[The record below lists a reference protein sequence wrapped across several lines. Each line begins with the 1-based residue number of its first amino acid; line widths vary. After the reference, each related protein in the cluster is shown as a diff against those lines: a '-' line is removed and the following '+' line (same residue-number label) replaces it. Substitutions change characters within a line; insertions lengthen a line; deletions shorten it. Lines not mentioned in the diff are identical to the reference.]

1 LLGETSTRWREEPE
15 AVHPLE
21 TEFTVKWEQI
31 KTPALVVDLDAME
44 SNLES
49 MAAFFRDKPC
59 KLRPH
64 FKNHKSPL
72 LARRQIRAGAIG
84 MTCATIREAEIL
96 VDHGID
102 NILIAN
108 EICGD
113 SKAAALAALSR
124 HATVI
129 AAVDSRAGVCDFARA
144 QRNRSTQIQVVPD
157 IDIGLNRCGVQ
168 DAGAALELAEYA
180 RLHGLRVRGVM
191 GYDGHLQAIPKGPE
205 RDQVVRQGSRM
216 LVDAA
221 GLLENAGMPVDVVS
235 TGGTGTY
242 SVSGQYPGVTD
253 IQAGSYLL
261 MDTIYMNRGAPFQ
274 RSLTVLATV
283 ISTRGSD
290 HAVLDCGVKAISGE
304 RGLPSVVKDLPGA
317 QLKALHAEHALIA
330 IDPGSG
336 TKLEAGQKV
345 EVWVHYS
352 DATVNLHS
360 CFYGV
365 RNGEVEEVYRI
376 EH

>member
-1 LLGETSTRWREEPE
+1 MKIEE
-15 AVHPLE
+15 
-21 TEFTVKWEQI
+21 I
-31 KTPALVVDLDAME
+31 KTPALLVDLDAME

-64 FKNHKSPL
+64 FKNHKTPL
-72 LARRQIRAGAIG
+72 LAWKQIRAGAIG
-84 MTCATIREAEIL
+84 MTCANLREAEIL
-96 VDHGID
+96 VHHGIE

-113 SKAAALAALSR
+113 EKASGLADLSR

-129 AAVDSRAGVCDFARA
+129 AAIDSRTAADDFAQA
-144 QRNRSTQIQVVPD
+144 QRNKKVQLNVVVD
-157 IDIGLNRCGVQ
+157 INIGLNRCGVA
-168 DAGAALELAEYA
+168 DPEAALDLAKYA
-180 RLHGLRVRGVM
+180 RSQGLKVRGIM
-191 GYDGHLQAIPKGPE
+191 GYDGHMQATLRGPE
-205 RDQVVRQGSRM
+205 RDEVVRQGSKTLVKAAEM
-216 LVDAA
+216 LKS
-221 GLLENAGMPVDVVS
+221 EGMPVEVVS
-235 TGGTGTY
+235 TGGTGTF
-242 SVSGQYPGVTD
+242 SVSGDYPGITD

-261 MDTIYMNRGAPFQ
+261 MDTIYLNRGAPFT

-283 ISTRGSD
+283 ISTRGAE

-304 RGLPSVVKDLPGA
+304 RGLSTLKDRPGA
-317 QLKALHAEHALIA
+317 ELKALHAEHGLISL
-330 IDPGSG
+330 DPGSP
-336 TKLEAGQKV
+336 TRFEVGQKV

-360 CFYGV
+360 CFYGA
-365 RNGEVEEVYRI
+365 RNGEVEEIYRI